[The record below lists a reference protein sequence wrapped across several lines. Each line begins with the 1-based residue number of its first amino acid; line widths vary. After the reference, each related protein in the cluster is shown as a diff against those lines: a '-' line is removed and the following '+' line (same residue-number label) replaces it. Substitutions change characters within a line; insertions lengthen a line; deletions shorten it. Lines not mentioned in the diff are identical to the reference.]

1 MSPSEMSEAMN
12 AVSNMDAAS
21 DPGTTG
27 GIDAPASS
35 YSDSNYNPFAGFD
48 RYADEPNVGTAY
60 LGLDTPVY
68 GSSGM
73 NARNAINALIDMQA
87 YPYVPG
93 PASPNIDS
101 LRGIPSWAMLS
112 EDPQYGFRGV
122 EAPAIPDRSPNY
134 AYGMEDYPVDRVV
147 TRPDFAPATQP
158 TATASGRELVTG
170 YPPGDYGQSIFQT
183 LNRGIP
189 GVTTNTSGKSELQ
202 ALVDAGLGKVTGLN
216 PNNPDQTAQQL
227 LNSFRANDFLTEY
240 GPSLFTAGLP
250 PGMAFAFNAIRS
262 GANVLSG
269 RTTPGQA
276 LMGVGL
282 DALASKLGIPG
293 GGRVVGDLLEG
304 RVGSAAGRAA
314 SGLATGALGRA
325 GLGAFAPIV
334 AKETGLGP
342 AIQKSVSGAVQRQAG
357 QGTGFVSSITDAI
370 NRGPQGIMGL
380 FGGTSS
386 APIPATPGVTTPTRA
401 YTTPDFNPYE
411 SGGNEPPAVATAPT
425 TPAATTPEVTAA
437 RRLLY
442 GMAQGPY
449 GPLLAYDFGEA

>member
-1 MSPSEMSEAMN
+1 MIGAD
-12 AVSNMDAAS
+12 SNDPGTQFTGMDAAS

-112 EDPQYGFRGV
+112 EDPRYGFRGV

-158 TATASGRELVTG
+158 TATQPTEPGLTTPVYGRSGMNEREAVRSLVGMG
-170 YPPGDYGQSIFQT
+170 YGD
-183 LNRGIP
+183 L
-189 GVTTNTSGKSELQ
+189 E
-202 ALVDAGLGKVTGLN
+202 GLN

-240 GPSLFTAGLP
+240 APSLFTAGLP
-250 PGMAFAFNAIRS
+250 PGMAFAFNALRS
-262 GANVLSG
+262 GADIAAG

-282 DALASKLGIPG
+282 EAVARAAGLPG
-293 GGRVVGDLLEG
+293 GGPIFGDLLEG

-325 GLGAFAPIV
+325 GLGAFAPIF
-334 AKETGLGP
+334 AKEAGITP
-342 AIQKSVSGAVQRQAG
+342 AISKSVSDAVQPQAG
-357 QGTGFVSSITDAI
+357 QGTGIVSALTKAFD
-370 NRGPQGIMGL
+370 RGFQDLTGV
-380 FGGTSS
+380 FGGTPS

-401 YTTPDFNPYE
+401 YVSPDSNLYE
-411 SGGNEPPAVATAPT
+411 SGGPEPSAAATAPT

-442 GMAQGPY
+442 GTAQGPY